1 MKKLFVLVVVL
12 LMSALQI
19 VVAQESVEKKSD
31 STSTIPSREKSEER
45 IEIFRDRLMVDVFHT
60 FWMGMPSQVNH
71 QKFHP
76 GFNVSVMWDFRVSPN
91 SPISFGLGLG
101 TSYYTQFSNAML
113 QYDSKSDVMRYSLL
127 PVSVADTC
135 LNRMTYINCHIPL
148 EFRYR
153 HSNGFK
159 FSLGVRLGLVAEV
172 SHRYKGPNLSGSG
185 ADQNFKSFEVF
196 NKQKYNVDFFM
207 RCGWKFVSV
216 YYSYQ
221 VNKLFE
227 SGKGPQINPM
237 SLGISFSIF

>member
-1 MKKLFVLVVVL
+1 MKRTLLLVVLFMV
-12 LMSALQI
+12 STLQM
-19 VVAQESVEKKSD
+19 VVAQSSDDKNTSGSTSVPVEKKD
-31 STSTIPSREKSEER
+31 AER
-45 IEIFRDRLMVDVFHT
+45 VEIFRDRLMVDVFHT

-71 QKFHP
+71 NKFHP
-76 GFNVSVMWDFRVSPN
+76 GFNVSMMWDFRISPN

-113 QYDSKSDVMRYSLL
+113 QYDSIPDVMRYSLL
-127 PVSVADTC
+127 PGDVEYD

-159 FSLGVRLGLVAEV
+159 FTIGARLGLIAEI
-172 SHRYKGPNLSGSG
+172 SHRYKGPNLSGTG
-185 ADQNFKSFEVF
+185 AEQNFKNFEVF
-196 NKQKYNVDFFM
+196 NKQKYNFDIFM

-227 SGKGPQINPM
+227 SGKGPKINPM